1 MAAII
6 WGRILKDAQEC
17 LAFIL
22 LEMPMRHTTIP
33 NLYEWMNEE
42 PVILLSLKSIQ
53 MEIKMAWACVVI
65 GSGVSLLKLWLNAG
79 AAHVFNACFRLYSM
93 EGFAGFSPSPLFGL
107 FDCFVYVFFSEITLT
122 FCSLD
127 EGHNLQL
134 KL

>member
-22 LEMPMRHTTIP
+22 LEMPMRHTIIP

-53 MEIKMAWACVVI
+53 MEIKNFSKKKKNIRRELALLSAVACRC
-65 GSGVSLLKLWLNAG
+65 LNCDWMPALPTYLMP
-79 AAHVFNACFRLYSM
+79 VFGYIVWRGLPAFRLLHFLAYSIALFM
-93 EGFAGFSPSPLFGL
+93 FFFPKLLLLFAA
-107 FDCFVYVFFSEITLT
+107 
-122 FCSLD
+122 
-127 EGHNLQL
+127 
-134 KL
+134 

>member
-53 MEIKMAWACVVI
+53 MEIKIFSKKKKYTAWACVVI

-107 FDCFVYVFFSEITLT
+107 FDCFVYVFFP
-122 FCSLD
+122 
-127 EGHNLQL
+127 
-134 KL
+134 KLLLLFAA